1 MIRVMSVEPTERAG
15 VWSAH
20 RADVEARIVDAYMDL
35 LESASPGGAAMPAVA
50 ERAGVSVRT
59 LYRYFP
65 RRDDLERAAAGW
77 LERGTREAMA
87 NAPVDM
93 STARHYLRLLWPD
106 LAKTLP
112 AVLVQHTTPAGRNL
126 RAARL
131 AQNRV
136 VVDRALDARVT
147 GDRRAEVVDLL
158 VAVSSS
164 SMFLELVDRMGH
176 DPERAADLVADL
188 IELIVERETSRRSPA
203 PQPVAGRALA
213 RARSLASSEGT
224 K

>member
-1 MIRVMSVEPTERAG
+1 MIRVMSAEPAERAG

-35 LESASPGGAAMPAVA
+35 LESASPGGAPMPAVA

-65 RRDDLERAAAGW
+65 SRDDLERGAAGW
-77 LERGTREAMA
+77 LERGTREAMDDSLI
-87 NAPVDM
+87 DM
-93 STARHYLRLLWPD
+93 TTARQYLRLLWPE
-106 LAKTLP
+106 LATELP
-112 AVLVQHTTPAGRNL
+112 AVLVQHTTPAGRHL

-131 AQNRV
+131 EQNRAI
-136 VVDRALDARVT
+136 VDRALDERVT

-176 DPERAADLVADL
+176 EPERAADLAADL
-188 IELIVERETSRRSPA
+188 IELIVEHETTSRRSSA
-203 PQPVAGRALA
+203 TQAGAAGER
-213 RARSLASSEGT
+213 EGT
-224 K
+224 Q

>member
-1 MIRVMSVEPTERAG
+1 MIRAMSAEPAERAG

-35 LESASPGGAAMPAVA
+35 LETASPGGAPMPAVA

-65 RRDDLERAAAGW
+65 SRDDLERAAAGW

-87 NAPVDM
+87 NTLVDM
-93 STARHYLRLLWPD
+93 TTARHYLRLLWPD
-106 LAKTLP
+106 LAEALP
-112 AVLVQHTTPAGRNL
+112 AVLVQHTTPAGRSL
-126 RAARL
+126 RVARL
-131 AQNRV
+131 AGNRA
-136 VVDRALDARVT
+136 VVDRALDDRVT

-176 DPERAADLVADL
+176 EPERAADLVADL
-188 IELIVERETSRRSPA
+188 IELIVEHETTSRRSSA
-203 PQPVAGRALA
+203 TQAGAA
-213 RARSLASSEGT
+213 GEPEGT
-224 K
+224 Q

>member
-1 MIRVMSVEPTERAG
+1 MIRVMSPEPAERAG

-35 LESASPGGAAMPAVA
+35 LESASPGGAPMPAVA

-65 RRDDLERAAAGW
+65 SRDDLERAAAGW
-77 LERGTREAMA
+77 LERGTREAMDDSLI
-87 NAPVDM
+87 DM
-93 STARHYLRLLWPD
+93 TTARQYLRLLWPE
-106 LAKTLP
+106 LAAALP
-112 AVLVQHTTPAGRNL
+112 AVLVQHTTPAGRHL

-131 AQNRV
+131 AQNRAI
-136 VVDRALDARVT
+136 VDRALDERVT
-147 GDRRAEVVDLL
+147 GERRAAVVDLL

-176 DPERAADLVADL
+176 EPERAADLAADL
-188 IELIVERETSRRSPA
+188 IELIVERETTPRHSSATPA
-203 PQPVAGRALA
+203 GAVGER
-213 RARSLASSEGT
+213 EGT
-224 K
+224 Q